1 MKTQNLTPDIFAEI
15 MNKYNEYLK
24 KWISMYGTKEGF
36 NVWFTK
42 QINLNEN

>member
-1 MKTQNLTPDIFAEI
+1 MKTKNLTPEIFAEI